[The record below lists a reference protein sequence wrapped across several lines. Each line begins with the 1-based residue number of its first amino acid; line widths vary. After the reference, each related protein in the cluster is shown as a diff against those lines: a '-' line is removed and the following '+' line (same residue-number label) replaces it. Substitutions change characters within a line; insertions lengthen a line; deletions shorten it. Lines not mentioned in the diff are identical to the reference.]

1 MHVGWQFF
9 SLTLLI
15 EVDGSKLIRC
25 VALYSLASV
34 WRRGER
40 EKHVCTLARIASPGV
55 AWRGEVW

>member
-1 MHVGWQFF
+1 MYVGWQLF

-25 VALYSLASV
+25 VTLYLLASV

-40 EKHVCTLARIASPGV
+40 EKHVCTLARLASPGV
-55 AWRGEVW
+55 VW